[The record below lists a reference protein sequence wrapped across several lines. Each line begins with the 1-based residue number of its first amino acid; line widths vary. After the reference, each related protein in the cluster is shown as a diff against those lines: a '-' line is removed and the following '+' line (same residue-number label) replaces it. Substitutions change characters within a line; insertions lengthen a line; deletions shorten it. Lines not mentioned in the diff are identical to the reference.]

1 MPGKNILDI
10 SVGEVSSTDNAD
22 NSVRV
27 TYEERDNYVTPP
39 LPIAFSTGWDGK
51 PEPGDTVLVVGGFV
65 IGVVD
70 ETEPL
75 PENIRGVTFPDG
87 SFIHYDIET
96 GKLNINAKSGTIFTG
111 DVTVDGELTFT
122 GNLTINGNLKVNGS
136 ISDSGGV
143 LPR

>member
-1 MPGKNILDI
+1 MAGKNVLDI
-10 SVGEVSSTDNAD
+10 SIGDVSSVDEED

-27 TYEERDNYVTPP
+27 TYEDREDFVTQP
-39 LPIAFSTGWDGK
+39 LSLALYTGWQGK
-51 PEPGDTVLVVGGFV
+51 PQPGDTVLVVGGLVLSV
-65 IGVVD
+65 ID
-70 ETEPL
+70 EDEPL

-111 DVTVDGELTFT
+111 NVDIDGELTFK
-122 GNLTINGNLKVNGS
+122 GDLTINGNLKVNGS
-136 ISDSGGV
+136 ISDSEGA